1 MSDFEFMAH
10 HKKLIVNDTFVHFF
24 QSDICILHAQLN
36 QKRLYIHVA
45 KDLPLH

>member
-24 QSDICILHAQLN
+24 NPIFVFYMHN
-36 QKRLYIHVA
+36 
-45 KDLPLH
+45 